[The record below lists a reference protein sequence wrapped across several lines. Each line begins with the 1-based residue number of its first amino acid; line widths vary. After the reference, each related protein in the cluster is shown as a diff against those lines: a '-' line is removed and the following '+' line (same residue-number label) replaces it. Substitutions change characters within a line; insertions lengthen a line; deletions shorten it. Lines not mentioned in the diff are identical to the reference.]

1 MSSIIKGRDLM
12 LFVKGKSIAFAT
24 SHSLSISMETTETTS
39 KDSGGKWVASNAGK
53 ISWEMSTENLYS
65 NDGEGVNFD
74 ELFKLMTAQE
84 PIEAVF
90 TLEKNYKSKADEVS
104 VGGWLPSTTGTYSG
118 KVIITSLSASAP
130 NEDNATFSATFT
142 GTGALKQ
149 TPLTSSGGGVPGA

>member
-1 MSSIIKGRDLM
+1 MGSIIKGRDLM
-12 LFVKGKSIAFAT
+12 LFLNGKSIAFAT

-65 NDGEGVNFD
+65 NDGEGIKFN
-74 ELFKLMTAQE
+74 ELFDLMTAQE
-84 PIEAVF
+84 PIDAVF
-90 TLEKNYKSKADEVS
+90 TLEKNYKTKADEVAK
-104 VGGWLPSTTGTYSG
+104 GGWQPSTTGTYSG

-130 NEDNATFSATFT
+130 NEDNATFSATLT

-149 TPLTSSGGGVPGA
+149 IPATTSPASPGT